1 MEEVQLIQEL
11 KTGNKD
17 AFDQLY
23 DRYKDQAL
31 RTAVFLTGNR
41 QDGEDTV
48 QETFVKCYLHIQEL
62 HNEEGF
68 KAWMYRILTRTA
80 FSLCKRR
87 RNEVS
92 VEEIPEDLNNVLD
105 NSPQKQLLDSE
116 RKHLIYEQIGKLDY
130 KYRSVII
137 LYYYNQLSIKEIAR
151 VLNCMEGT
159 VKSRLSAARK
169 KLEKSMKRMKED
181 WL

>member
-68 KAWMYRILTRTA
+68 KAWMYAEVRWQFRKVIHHIPNFRSFYLGCIHYNVNRTVKA
-80 FSLCKRR
+80 
-87 RNEVS
+87 
-92 VEEIPEDLNNVLD
+92 
-105 NSPQKQLLDSE
+105 
-116 RKHLIYEQIGKLDY
+116 
-130 KYRSVII
+130 
-137 LYYYNQLSIKEIAR
+137 YYNSILIQHPPE
-151 VLNCMEGT
+151 T
-159 VKSRLSAARK
+159 VFQ
-169 KLEKSMKRMKED
+169 
-181 WL
+181 